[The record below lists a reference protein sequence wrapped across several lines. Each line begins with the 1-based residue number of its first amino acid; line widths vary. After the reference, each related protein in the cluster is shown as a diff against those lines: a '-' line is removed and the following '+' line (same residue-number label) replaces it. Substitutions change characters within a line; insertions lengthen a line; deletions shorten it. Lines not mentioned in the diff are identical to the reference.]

1 MTCVRLVLASASPAR
16 KRVLID
22 AGITPIVQVSNVD
35 EETLGD
41 ELAPITPADLALAL
55 ARAKALDVAAHFVG
69 HADTVVVGCDSVFE
83 LDGIA
88 YGKPLTPAVAVE
100 RIRMM
105 SGRTGHLHTGHWVV
119 LGDRSAGAIATTSIT
134 FATMT
139 EDEIDAYVA
148 TGEPLNVAGSFTLD
162 GHSAAFVR
170 RIDGDPSNVIGISMP
185 TLRDLIGDLGITWPR
200 LWAIR

>member
-35 EETLGD
+35 EEALGD

-88 YGKPLTPAVAVE
+88 YGKPLTPAVAV
-100 RIRMM
+100 
-105 SGRTGHLHTGHWVV
+105 
-119 LGDRSAGAIATTSIT
+119 A
-134 FATMT
+134 
-139 EDEIDAYVA
+139 
-148 TGEPLNVAGSFTLD
+148 
-162 GHSAAFVR
+162 
-170 RIDGDPSNVIGISMP
+170 
-185 TLRDLIGDLGITWPR
+185 
-200 LWAIR
+200 